1 MAGGAGGTGFASAQ
15 NAQIDRP
22 TTVKQAQDSY
32 AANQTA
38 LGQQSGLLT
47 AIQGQNGL
55 QNQSNVYNQLQGVA
69 NGTGPNP
76 AQAQL
81 AQQTGANI
89 ASQNA
94 LMAGQRG
101 SSQNAGLIARQAAQ
115 QGANT
120 QQQAVGQGATMQ
132 ANQSLNAISAAG
144 NMANTQAGNQIAA
157 TNSNTQAQQNE
168 QNQLLNSIN
177 AQNTAGVNMQSNI
190 NNNNTTMAAGAQQG
204 QQGLMGGLMGMAGG
218 AMSLA
223 TKAAPL
229 VAMAAQGGRVHLY
242 DGGPPQAGQYAP
254 VDPNNNVFD
263 PANPPAPAPA
273 SNPAQPA
280 QPSPIQVKPP
290 GAASKFGQ
298 LLKNAASPSDPNAGA
313 TPNYGSRGANQIYQ
327 GMSKLGAG
335 IGDAITNVMTPKPDA
350 PDAKINMDQAGGQS
364 DSTSSAPAP
373 SPGSDGVDK
382 DPTKLYSAH
391 GGKVPAMVSPGEIR
405 IHAKDVAAVAKGKKS
420 PLDGEKI
427 PGKAPVKGAKNDYAN
442 DIVPKDLN
450 EGDIILP
457 RSVTQSKNPHWAA
470 HKFVSEIMK
479 ANGGQISMPK
489 KANK

>member
-1 MAGGAGGTGFASAQ
+1 MAGGAGGTGFASPQ
-15 NAQIDRP
+15 QAQIDAP
-22 TTVKQAQDSY
+22 TTVKQAQDAY

-76 AQAQL
+76 AQAML
-81 AQQTGANI
+81 AQQTGANV
-89 ASQNA
+89 ANQNA

-132 ANQSLNAISAAG
+132 ANQSLNAIGAAG
-144 NMANTQAGNQIAA
+144 NIAGQQVGNQVAA
-157 TNSNTQAQQNE
+157 TNANTQAQQAE
-168 QNQLLNSIN
+168 QSTLLNNIAATN
-177 AQNTAGVNMQSNI
+177 ATRAGLQANI
-190 NNNNTTMAAGAQQG
+190 NSSNAGLAGNAMTAQQGMLGGLAGGAAGA
-204 QQGLMGGLMGMAGG
+204 LA
-218 AMSLA
+218 SL
-223 TKAAPL
+223 
-229 VAMAAQGGRVHLY
+229 AQGGRVHLA

-273 SNPAQPA
+273 SAPSQPS
-280 QPSPIQVKPP
+280 QPSPTQAKPQGPTSGFGKFLKGMSSPGVPSSP
-290 GAASKFGQ
+290 GAKPNESPLQQGASALGKGIV
-298 LLKNAASPSDPNAGA
+298 NAIAG
-313 TPNYGSRGANQIYQ
+313 S
-327 GMSKLGAG
+327 
-335 IGDAITNVMTPKPDA
+335 PKPEA
-350 PDAKINMDQAGGQS
+350 PDAKINNNQAGPDTQQ
-364 DSTSSAPAP
+364 DPSTLMAA
-373 SPGSDGVDK
+373 K
-382 DPTKLYSAH
+382 

-405 IHAKDVAAVAKGKKS
+405 IHAKDVPAVAKGKKS

-457 RSVTQSKNPHWAA
+457 RSVTQSKNPHWEAK
-470 HKFVSEIMK
+470 KFVEGIMK
-479 ANGGQISMPK
+479 ANGGMISLPK
-489 KANK
+489 KKK